1 MVFLVAS
8 VQGAEWMTS
17 GGHHCIE
24 RCHTGTRKGLDAVQ
38 WCRVVD
44 GVSKEHRPVGA
55 ESGRPS
61 VHEEEDLTEEDK
73 YAWDYCTPATVDA
86 LEGGEV
92 FEEGVEA
99 VVLPERVDRSKRQTG
114 KSVIEMIEPKMIYLK
129 EGQVASTLGQQSVR
143 LHPHWRVSTVWVN
156 AQKTLVV
163 HTTVMFPGTT
173 LTTSSAAL
181 MFL

>member
-1 MVFLVAS
+1 
-8 VQGAEWMTS
+8 
-17 GGHHCIE
+17 
-24 RCHTGTRKGLDAVQ
+24 
-38 WCRVVD
+38 VD

-114 KSVIEMIEPKMIYLK
+114 K
-129 EGQVASTLGQQSVR
+129 
-143 LHPHWRVSTVWVN
+143 
-156 AQKTLVV
+156 
-163 HTTVMFPGTT
+163 
-173 LTTSSAAL
+173 
-181 MFL
+181 

>member
-1 MVFLVAS
+1 MNTVIVAVVFLVAS

-24 RCHTGTRKGLDAVQ
+24 RCHTGTRKGLDAVL

-44 GVSKEHRPVGA
+44 GVSKEHRPAGA

-114 KSVIEMIEPKMIYLK
+114 
-129 EGQVASTLGQQSVR
+129 
-143 LHPHWRVSTVWVN
+143 
-156 AQKTLVV
+156 
-163 HTTVMFPGTT
+163 
-173 LTTSSAAL
+173 
-181 MFL
+181 